1 MTKRPSAE
9 EFNALREALE
19 ALRSQHDA
27 LHFQNGALQTQR
39 DALQSERQSL
49 IGENRVLRVKCDLLK
64 EQLARAMHKMFAAKS
79 EARGSEQKDMFFNE
93 AEGLAAATHAAPAQ
107 EESDADKNDIEV
119 EVAGH
124 KRKTKRGRKPLDPA
138 LPRRVERHE
147 LPESERICPHDGST
161 LVEIGVEASEQ
172 IEIIPMQVQVRR
184 DERVKYACPC
194 CDGALRLAPKPAQ
207 IIPKGLLSES
217 ALAWVVTAKYE
228 DGLPLYRQAALIG
241 RFGGTDLSRNT
252 MASSVV
258 RVGQAVQPVFNL
270 LRDHLLDAPIT
281 FGDETE
287 VQVLK
292 EPGRAAQAKSYMWAQ
307 MTDGSGPA
315 GTGPPIRLFGYAPSR
330 SAQAATLLYAGI
342 REGGVLMTDG
352 YQVYDQIAQKHH
364 LVHLGCWAH
373 CRRYFVE
380 AADVLPKPARTPEQ
394 PALQFVELIGKLYAV
409 EKRARDRN
417 LSAADRLLERKHH
430 SVAVLEQI
438 QALLL
443 THLHAVVPG
452 SLLGKALHYLSAQ
465 WTKLARFVTNGSYP
479 IDNNPCENAIR
490 PFVVGRRNWLFSD
503 TVGGANASAN
513 LYSLLQTCKVN
524 GVDPYRYLL
533 ALFKALPLAK
543 TADDYEALLPWRI
556 VLPVA

>member
-1 MTKRPSAE
+1 MTKRPNIE
-9 EFNALREALE
+9 ELSDLREAFE
-19 ALRSQHDA
+19 ALQS
-27 LHFQNGALQTQR
+27 QR
-39 DALQSERQSL
+39 DALQSQHDALQSRHDRL
-49 IGENRVLRVKCDLLK
+49 IGENRVLRVERDLLK
-64 EQLARAMHKMFAAKS
+64 EQLAKAIHKMFAAKS

-93 AEGLAAATHAAPAQ
+93 AEDLASTTQATPAQ
-107 EESDADKNDIEV
+107 EEGEPDQDDDAI

-124 KRKTKRGRKPLDPA
+124 KRKPKRGRKPLDPA

-147 LPESERICPHDGST
+147 LPESERICPHDGSV

-172 IEIIPMQVQVRR
+172 IEIIPMQVRVLR

-207 IIPKGLLSES
+207 IIPKGLFTAS
-217 ALAWVVTAKYE
+217 ALAWITTAKYE
-228 DGLPLYRQAALIG
+228 DGLPLYRQAALLG

-252 MASSVV
+252 MAASVV
-258 RVGQAVQPVFNL
+258 RVGQAVQPIINL

-281 FGDETE
+281 FGDETR

-292 EPGRAAQAKSYMWAQ
+292 EPGRAAQTQSFMWAQ
-307 MTDGSGPA
+307 MTDGSGPS
-315 GTGPPIRLFGYAPSR
+315 GTGPPIRLFAYSPSR
-330 SAQAATLLYAGI
+330 GAAAAQALYAGM
-342 REGGVLMTDG
+342 REGGVLMSDG
-352 YQVYDQIAQKHH
+352 YEVYSQIAQQHR

-373 CRRYFVE
+373 GRRYFVE
-380 AADVLPKPARTPEQ
+380 ALDALPKSARTPEH
-394 PALQFVELIGKLYAV
+394 PAQQFIALIGQLYAV
-409 EKRARDRN
+409 EERARDCKMTP
-417 LSAADRLLERKHH
+417 AARLGERQRY
-430 SVAVLEQI
+430 SVPVLAQI
-438 QALLL
+438 EALLL

-465 WTKLARFVTNGSYP
+465 WPKLARFVQDGAYP

-503 TVGGANASAN
+503 TVAGAHASAN

-524 GVDPYRYLL
+524 RVDPYRYLA
-533 ALFKALPLAK
+533 ALFRALPLAQ

-556 VLPVA
+556 ALPAV